1 MTSDANPDAFL
12 ALLTQSLITDA
23 QHDAVLAHPETATLP
38 PLPSPAHALAWM
50 RMRGLVTEE
59 QQDAALEKLE
69 AATPPDPNLGDA
81 ESTAFDADD
90 LVELAGR
97 GITHEAIE
105 SLYKDGL
112 IDAEMRDE
120 ALQQTPILGTVPAAP
135 AIALAWLVTE
145 GLLEK
150 EDYEATRAQV
160 ANEPAFAMAAERQR
174 IVAEAQVLIDADEQA
189 VRAWRN
195 QAQRTR
201 RVGAWKFILTVL
213 VVAGGLGWYI
223 FAPASVPACDASST
237 RKTLNSLMIRAAMD
251 VRMRNLDPS
260 SRSSIQTP
268 SVSSMREVG
277 YRKPER
283 VRGCVAL
290 MKQGDST
297 ESMAYTIGPA
307 SPKGDEMVVRGADVA
322 IVEARFGHLD
332 ADGKPLY
339 NAEPIGREA
348 MEKAFR
354 EGAAPL
360 SMRSSPARERLRQR
374 ADSGLLTRDPD
385 RSREIAEI
393 ELTGPCKAVEGG
405 VGHVCPLVIEYNDR
419 LLGALS
425 GSGDNTI
432 PVTGEFTFVQDNGNW
447 RMSDDFAQTF
457 MRKVVEARMNSLG
470 VMDAAMPATQPL
482 PPPVPPSRQSR

>member
-50 RMRGLVTEE
+50 RVRGLISTE

-69 AATPPDPNLGDA
+69 AATPADPNLDDA
-81 ESTAFDADD
+81 QDTAIDADD
-90 LVELAGR
+90 LVELAER
-97 GITHEAIE
+97 GITHEAVE
-105 SLYKDGL
+105 SLCKDGL
-112 IDAEMRDE
+112 IDTETRDMARRE
-120 ALQQTPILGTVPAAP
+120 TPVVGTVPAAP
-135 AIALAWLVTE
+135 ATTLAWLVTE

-150 EDYEATRAQV
+150 ETFDATRAQV
-160 ANEPAFAMAAERQR
+160 ATEPGFAMTAERQR

-189 VRAWRN
+189 VRTWRR

-201 RVGAWKFILTVL
+201 RLGAWKFILGTL
-213 VVAGGLGWYI
+213 VVAGGLGWFF
-223 FAPASVPACDASST
+223 FAPGSVPACDAAST
-237 RKTLNSLMIRAAMD
+237 RKTLDSLMVRVAMD
-251 VRMRNLDPS
+251 VRMRNLDPGS
-260 SRSSIQTP
+260 SSSIQTP
-268 SVSSMREVG
+268 SVGSMREVG

-297 ESMAYTIGPA
+297 ESMAYTIGPR
-307 SPKGDEMVVRGADVA
+307 SPKSDEIVVRGADVA

-332 ADGKPLY
+332 ASGKPLY

-348 MEKAFR
+348 LEKAFR

-360 SMRSSPARERLRQR
+360 SARSSSAKDVLRR
-374 ADSGLLTRDPD
+374 HTESGLLTRDPD

-393 ELTGPCKAVEGG
+393 ELTGPCRPLESRTGQT
-405 VGHVCPLVIEYNDR
+405 CPLVVEYNDR
-419 LLGALS
+419 LLGAIA
-425 GSGDNTI
+425 GSGDTTL
-432 PVTGEFTFVQDNGNW
+432 PVSGEFTFVQEDGTW
-447 RMSDDFAQTF
+447 RVGDDFPQTF
-457 MRKVVEARMNSLG
+457 TRKVLEARLSSLG
-470 VMDAAMPATQPL
+470 VMDAAMPAFEPTP
-482 PPPVPPSRQSR
+482 R